1 MGKGFRRRN
10 ATQTAAEK
18 EDTKTV
24 FVPTVTNIK
33 LCFSRGNSK
42 DAAGFEECKNALIN
56 HVGSQAWN
64 HVTDISRGMRKLDRV
79 DLEDWAPDK
88 PIRYYT
94 DTNGD
99 RTISPRAVINT
110 EGVLTE
116 GGAHAPEEED

>member
-24 FVPTVTNIK
+24 FVPTVTNVK

-64 HVTDISRGMRKLDRV
+64 HVTDISRGLRKFVRV
-79 DLEDWAPDK
+79 DQVEDWAPGK
-88 PIRYYT
+88 P
-94 DTNGD
+94 
-99 RTISPRAVINT
+99 V
-110 EGVLTE
+110 
-116 GGAHAPEEED
+116 